1 MTRMHILVSVG
12 GCTQVRLRFGSFLQG
27 GRKATLWPP
36 FHEDKLETD
45 IYSILGSLA
54 V

>member
-1 MTRMHILVSVG
+1 MTRMRTLVSVG
-12 GCTQVRLRFGSFLQG
+12 GCTQVRLHFGCILQG

-45 IYSILGSLA
+45 IN
-54 V
+54 